1 MDDLGMGGKRKRVI
15 NARKDLIVET
25 LTTNSLKDM
34 QHYASLQGELVALNL
49 IEEAIQEYYKE
60 LK

>member
-1 MDDLGMGGKRKRVI
+1 MGGKLKRVI